1 MSASQIYLKKFLN
14 SQISILNSQ
23 LNYKEMFM
31 NIVLFV
37 IYAVIA
43 LTATVFLGLREFH
56 MLQLNGYKTPEHSR
70 WMKKNRKR
78 YILPAVLFLAQ
89 FLLIPLERPKWAAA
103 ALVIAL
109 CFFNAIIALLN
120 KPGKKFKKPLV
131 YTARMKRMMITF
143 GILIAVF
150 YVIAVINAKQFIP
163 DSDSRYLPTMATPAY
178 ISFRTISMVPSFIL
192 VGSALYLTPILVPLS
207 NLINKP
213 VEKAVQNWY
222 INDAKRILS
231 ECPTLHKVGITGSY
245 GKTSMKFY
253 LDELLNSQYNTL
265 KTPESFNTPMG
276 VTITIRRDLK
286 PTHEY
291 FICEMGARRV
301 HEIKELCG
309 IADPHDGIITSVG
322 PQHLETFGSIDNV
335 LNTKFE
341 LADHVKAKGG
351 KIYLNGDNELI
362 RKKAPEYP
370 NAVLYGLQEGNH
382 YRAVDISVSD
392 RGTEFT
398 VTAPGGETQ
407 RFSMKLLGEHNV
419 QNVLG
424 AIAYAHGTGIS
435 LEKLTLPVKRIAAV
449 PHRLQ
454 LLDKGGNMTFIDDA
468 YNSNPNGCRAA
479 LNVLGLFDA
488 CRILVTPGMVELG
501 AKQEELNFEFGQE
514 AAKACDHIVLV
525 GKAQT
530 VPIYNGIKDA
540 GYDMDNVFVADSL
553 NEALNHVNAYQ
564 TDKKKIVLLENDLPD
579 NY

>member
-1 MSASQIYLKKFLN
+1 
-14 SQISILNSQ
+14 
-23 LNYKEMFM
+23 M
-31 NIVLFV
+31 NLVLWI

-78 YILPAVLFLAQ
+78 YILPAVLFIAQ
-89 FLLIPLERPKWAAA
+89 FLLIPLQNHDGPAI
-103 ALVIAL
+103 ALLIAL
-109 CFFNAIIALLN
+109 CFFNAVIALLN
-120 KPGKKFKKPLV
+120 KPGRKFKKPLV

-143 GILIAVF
+143 GILAAVF
-150 YVIAVINAKQFIP
+150 YVLAIINGKTLVQVDTVSGGYEETRWFINA
-163 DSDSRYLPTMATPAY
+163 LPY
-178 ISFRTISMVPSFIL
+178 IFA
-192 VGSALYLTPILVPLS
+192 GSALYLTPILVPLS

-322 PQHLETFGSIDNV
+322 PQHLETFGSIENV
-335 LNTKFE
+335 VNTKFE

-362 RKKAPEYP
+362 RKKAHEYP

-382 YRAVDISVSD
+382 YRATDISVSD

-424 AIAYAHGTGIS
+424 AIAYAHGTGIA
-435 LEKLTLPVKRIAAV
+435 LDKLTLPVKRIAAV

-479 LNVLGLFDA
+479 LSVLGLFDA

-501 AKQEELNFEFGQE
+501 EKQKELNFEFGQE

-525 GKAQT
+525 GKNQT

-553 NEALNHVNAYQ
+553 NEALAHVNAYQ
-564 TDKKKIVLLENDLPD
+564 TDRKKIVLLENDLPD

>member
-1 MSASQIYLKKFLN
+1 
-14 SQISILNSQ
+14 
-23 LNYKEMFM
+23 M
-31 NIVLFV
+31 NLVLWI
-37 IYAVIA
+37 IYAAVTLAAI
-43 LTATVFLGLREFH
+43 VFLSLREFH

-70 WMKKNRKR
+70 WMKKNFSR
-78 YILPAVLFLAQ
+78 YIPLIAFLVIQ
-89 FLLIPLERPKWAAA
+89 LMLLPLERILIWDSEKHVLNSGKNKIAIV
-103 ALVIAL
+103 LTIAL
-109 CFFNAIIALLN
+109 SIANIGVAIAN

-131 YTARMKRMMITF
+131 YTARVKRMLVTF
-143 GILIAVF
+143 FILIAASF
-150 YVIAVINAKQFIP
+150 TGAFFAAKRVDFEGAYRFTNVLPFI
-163 DSDSRYLPTMATPAY
+163 
-178 ISFRTISMVPSFIL
+178 F
-192 VGSALYLTPILVPLS
+192 VGAALYLTPILVPLS

-222 INDAKRILS
+222 INDAKKKLADMPS
-231 ECPTLHKVGITGSY
+231 LHKVGITGSY

-253 LDELLNSQYNTL
+253 LSELLSSQYETL

-276 VTITIRRDLK
+276 VTITIRRDLR
-286 PTHEY
+286 PTHQY

-309 IADPHDGIITSVG
+309 IANPHDGIITSVG
-322 PQHLETFGSIDNV
+322 PQHLETFRSIENV

-341 LADHVKAKGG
+341 LADAVQAAGG

-362 RKKAPEYP
+362 RRKAPEYK
-370 NAVLYGLQEGNH
+370 NTVLYGLQEGND
-382 YRAVDISVSD
+382 YRATDITVSD
-392 RGTEFT
+392 KGTEFT
-398 VTAPGGETQ
+398 VTAPDGESL
-407 RFSMKLLGEHNV
+407 RYSMKLLGEHNV

-435 LEKLTLPVKRIAAV
+435 LDKLLLPVKRIAAV

-454 LLDKGGNMTFIDDA
+454 LLDKGNGVTYIDDA

-479 LNVLGLFDA
+479 LNVLSLFDA

-514 AAKACDHIVLV
+514 AAKACDYIVLV
-525 GKAQT
+525 GKNQT

-540 GYDMDNVFVADSL
+540 GYNMEQVFVADNL
-553 NEALNHVNAYQ
+553 NEALAKVQSYQ
-564 TDKKKIVLLENDLPD
+564 TSKKKVVLLENDLPD

>member
-1 MSASQIYLKKFLN
+1 
-14 SQISILNSQ
+14 
-23 LNYKEMFM
+23 M
-31 NIVLFV
+31 NLVLWI
-37 IYAVIA
+37 IYAAVTLAAI
-43 LTATVFLGLREFH
+43 VFLSLREFH

-70 WMKKNRKR
+70 WMKKNFSR
-78 YILPAVLFLAQ
+78 YIPLIVFLVIQ
-89 FLLIPLERPKWAAA
+89 LMLLPLERILIWDSEKHVLNSGKNKIAIV
-103 ALVIAL
+103 LTIAL
-109 CFFNAIIALLN
+109 SIANIGVAIAN

-131 YTARMKRMMITF
+131 YTARVKRMLVTF
-143 GILIAVF
+143 FILIAASF
-150 YVIAVINAKQFIP
+150 TGAFFAAKRVDFEGAYRFTNVLPFI
-163 DSDSRYLPTMATPAY
+163 
-178 ISFRTISMVPSFIL
+178 F
-192 VGSALYLTPILVPLS
+192 VGAALYLTPILVPLS

-222 INDAKRILS
+222 INDAKKKLADMPS
-231 ECPTLHKVGITGSY
+231 LHKVGITGSY

-253 LDELLNSQYNTL
+253 LSELLSSQYETL

-276 VTITIRRDLK
+276 VTITIRRDLR
-286 PTHEY
+286 PTHQY

-309 IADPHDGIITSVG
+309 IANPHDGIITSVG
-322 PQHLETFGSIDNV
+322 PQHLETFRSIENV

-341 LADHVKAKGG
+341 LADAVQAAGG

-362 RKKAPEYP
+362 RRKAPEYK
-370 NAVLYGLQEGNH
+370 NTVLYGLQEGND
-382 YRAVDISVSD
+382 YRATDITVSD
-392 RGTEFT
+392 KGTEFT
-398 VTAPGGETQ
+398 VTAPDGESL
-407 RFSMKLLGEHNV
+407 RYSMKLLGEHNV

-435 LEKLTLPVKRIAAV
+435 LDKLLLPVKRIAAV

-454 LLDKGGNMTFIDDA
+454 LLDKGNGVTYIDDA

-479 LNVLGLFDA
+479 LNVLSLFDA

-514 AAKACDHIVLV
+514 AAKACDYIVLV
-525 GKAQT
+525 GKNQT

-540 GYDMDNVFVADSL
+540 GYNMEQVFVADNL
-553 NEALNHVNAYQ
+553 NEALAKVQAYQ
-564 TDKKKIVLLENDLPD
+564 TSKKKVVLLENDLPD

>member
-1 MSASQIYLKKFLN
+1 
-14 SQISILNSQ
+14 
-23 LNYKEMFM
+23 M
-31 NIVLFV
+31 NLVLWI
-37 IYAVIA
+37 IYAAVTLAAI
-43 LTATVFLGLREFH
+43 VFLSLREFH

-70 WMKKNRKR
+70 WMKKNFSR
-78 YILPAVLFLAQ
+78 YIPLIAFLVIQ
-89 FLLIPLERPKWAAA
+89 LMLLPLERILIWDSEKHVLNSGKNKIAIV
-103 ALVIAL
+103 LTIAL
-109 CFFNAIIALLN
+109 SIANIGVAIAN

-131 YTARMKRMMITF
+131 YTARVKRMLVTF
-143 GILIAVF
+143 FILIAASF
-150 YVIAVINAKQFIP
+150 TGAFFAAKRVDFEGAYRFTNVLPFI
-163 DSDSRYLPTMATPAY
+163 
-178 ISFRTISMVPSFIL
+178 F
-192 VGSALYLTPILVPLS
+192 VGAALYLTPILVPLS

-222 INDAKRILS
+222 INDAKKKLADMPS
-231 ECPTLHKVGITGSY
+231 LHKVGITGSY

-253 LDELLNSQYNTL
+253 LSELLSSQYETL

-301 HEIKELCG
+301 HEIKELCS
-309 IADPHDGIITSVG
+309 IANPHDGIITSVG
-322 PQHLETFGSIDNV
+322 PQHLETFRSIENV

-341 LADHVKAKGG
+341 LADAVQAAGG

-362 RKKAPEYP
+362 RRKAPEYK
-370 NAVLYGLQEGNH
+370 NTVLYGLQEGND
-382 YRAVDISVSD
+382 YRATDITVSD
-392 RGTEFT
+392 KGTEFT
-398 VTAPGGETQ
+398 VTAPDGESL
-407 RFSMKLLGEHNV
+407 RYSMKLLGEHNV

-424 AIAYAHGTGIS
+424 AIAYAHGAGIS
-435 LEKLTLPVKRIAAV
+435 LDKLLLPVKRIAAV

-454 LLDKGGNMTFIDDA
+454 LLDKGNGVTYIDDA

-479 LNVLGLFDA
+479 LNVLSLFDA

-514 AAKACDHIVLV
+514 AAKACDYIVLV
-525 GKAQT
+525 GKNQT

-540 GYDMDNVFVADSL
+540 GYNMEQVFVADNL
-553 NEALNHVNAYQ
+553 NEALAKVQAYQ
-564 TDKKKIVLLENDLPD
+564 TSKKKVVLLENDLPD

>member
-1 MSASQIYLKKFLN
+1 
-14 SQISILNSQ
+14 
-23 LNYKEMFM
+23 M
-31 NIVLFV
+31 NLVLWI

-43 LTATVFLGLREFH
+43 LGAIVFLGLREFH

-70 WMKKNRKR
+70 WMKKNARR
-78 YILPAVLFLAQ
+78 YILPAVLFIAQ
-89 FLLIPLERPKWAAA
+89 FLLIPFQHKRGLAV
-103 ALVIAL
+103 ALLIVL

-150 YVIAVINAKQFIP
+150 YVFAIINGKAFVQVDAVSGGYEETRWFI
-163 DSDSRYLPTMATPAY
+163 SALPY
-178 ISFRTISMVPSFIL
+178 IM

-322 PQHLETFGSIDNV
+322 PQHLETFGSIENV
-335 LNTKFE
+335 VNTKFE

-362 RKKAPEYP
+362 RRKAPEYP

-382 YRAVDISVSD
+382 YRATDISVSD

-398 VTAPGGETQ
+398 VTAPDGETK

-435 LEKLTLPVKRIAAV
+435 LDKLTLPVKRIAAV

-468 YNSNPNGCRAA
+468 YNSNPSGCRAA

-525 GKAQT
+525 GKNQT

-553 NEALNHVNAYQ
+553 NEALAHVNAYQ

>member
-1 MSASQIYLKKFLN
+1 
-14 SQISILNSQ
+14 
-23 LNYKEMFM
+23 M
-31 NIVLFV
+31 NLVLWI
-37 IYAVIA
+37 IYAVIS

-70 WMKKNRKR
+70 WMKKNARR
-78 YILPAVLFLAQ
+78 YILPAVLFIAQ
-89 FLLIPLERPKWAAA
+89 FLLIPFQHKRGLAV
-103 ALVIAL
+103 ALLIVL

-150 YVIAVINAKQFIP
+150 YVIAIINAKQFIP
-163 DSDSRYLPTMATPAY
+163 DSAYRSDSRYLPTMPIPVY
-178 ISFRTISMVPSFIL
+178 ISFRIISIAPSFIL
-192 VGSALYLTPILVPLS
+192 VSSALYLTPILVPLS

-322 PQHLETFGSIDNV
+322 PQHLETFGSIENV
-335 LNTKFE
+335 VNTKFE

-362 RKKAPEYP
+362 RRKAPEYP

-382 YRAVDISVSD
+382 YRATDISVSD

-398 VTAPGGETQ
+398 VTAPDGETK

-435 LEKLTLPVKRIAAV
+435 LDKLTLPVKRIAAV

-468 YNSNPNGCRAA
+468 YNSNPSGCRAA

-525 GKAQT
+525 GKNQT

-553 NEALNHVNAYQ
+553 NEALAHVNAYQ

>member
-1 MSASQIYLKKFLN
+1 
-14 SQISILNSQ
+14 
-23 LNYKEMFM
+23 M
-31 NIVLFV
+31 NLVLWI

-43 LTATVFLGLREFH
+43 LGAIVFLGLREFH

-70 WMKKNRKR
+70 WMKKNARR
-78 YILPAVLFLAQ
+78 YILPAVLFIAQ
-89 FLLIPLERPKWAAA
+89 FLLIPFQHKRGLAV
-103 ALVIAL
+103 ALLIVL

-150 YVIAVINAKQFIP
+150 YVFAIINGKTFVQVDAVSGGYEETRWFI
-163 DSDSRYLPTMATPAY
+163 SALPY
-178 ISFRTISMVPSFIL
+178 IM

-322 PQHLETFGSIDNV
+322 PQHLETFGSIENV
-335 LNTKFE
+335 VNTKFE

-362 RKKAPEYP
+362 RRKAPEYP

-382 YRAVDISVSD
+382 YRATDISVSD

-398 VTAPGGETQ
+398 VTAPDGETK

-435 LEKLTLPVKRIAAV
+435 LDKLTLPVKRIAAV

-468 YNSNPNGCRAA
+468 YNSNPSGCRAA

-525 GKAQT
+525 GKNQT

-553 NEALNHVNAYQ
+553 NEALAHVNAYQ

>member
-1 MSASQIYLKKFLN
+1 
-14 SQISILNSQ
+14 
-23 LNYKEMFM
+23 M
-31 NIVLFV
+31 NLVLWI
-37 IYAVIA
+37 IYAAVTLAAI
-43 LTATVFLGLREFH
+43 VFLSLREFH

-70 WMKKNRKR
+70 WMKKNFSR
-78 YILPAVLFLAQ
+78 YIPLIVFLVIQ
-89 FLLIPLERPKWAAA
+89 LMLLPLERILIWDSEKHVLNSGKNKIAIV
-103 ALVIAL
+103 LTIAL
-109 CFFNAIIALLN
+109 SIANIGVAIAN

-131 YTARMKRMMITF
+131 YTARVKRMLVTF
-143 GILIAVF
+143 FILIAASF
-150 YVIAVINAKQFIP
+150 TGAFFAAKRVDFEGAYRFTNVLPFI
-163 DSDSRYLPTMATPAY
+163 
-178 ISFRTISMVPSFIL
+178 F
-192 VGSALYLTPILVPLS
+192 VGAALYLTPILVPLS

-222 INDAKRILS
+222 INDAKKKLADMPS
-231 ECPTLHKVGITGSY
+231 LHKVGITGSY

-253 LDELLNSQYNTL
+253 LSELLSSQYETL

-276 VTITIRRDLK
+276 VTITIRRDLR
-286 PTHEY
+286 PTHQY

-309 IADPHDGIITSVG
+309 IANPHDGIITSVG
-322 PQHLETFGSIDNV
+322 PQHLETFRSIENV

-341 LADHVKAKGG
+341 LADAVQAAGG

-362 RKKAPEYP
+362 RRKAPEYK
-370 NAVLYGLQEGNH
+370 NTVLYGLQESND
-382 YRAVDISVSD
+382 YRATDITVSD
-392 RGTEFT
+392 KGTEFT
-398 VTAPGGETQ
+398 VTAPDGESL
-407 RFSMKLLGEHNV
+407 RYSMKLLGEHNV

-435 LEKLTLPVKRIAAV
+435 LDKLLLPVKRIAAV

-454 LLDKGGNMTFIDDA
+454 LLDKGNGVTYIDDA

-479 LNVLGLFDA
+479 LNVLSLFDA

-514 AAKACDHIVLV
+514 AAKACDYIVLV
-525 GKAQT
+525 GKNQT

-540 GYDMDNVFVADSL
+540 GYNMEQVFVADNL
-553 NEALNHVNAYQ
+553 NEALAKVQAYQ
-564 TDKKKIVLLENDLPD
+564 TSKKKVVLLENDLPD